1 MAHRFVDG
9 GGIALFD
16 KLARCFAILV
26 FDNQNIVGPDHVLD
40 ENQTQSVEYIGIMGH
55 QLGLLAAGF
64 LDHVID
70 EFTPIVEADSPYFAF
85 GYL

>member
-1 MAHRFVDG
+1 
-9 GGIALFD
+9 
-16 KLARCFAILV
+16 
-26 FDNQNIVGPDHVLD
+26 LD